1 MTEKEGNS
9 REPDAR
15 RRPSPELLHELES
28 VDRREDDLREV
39 LLRRGERL
47 ERLIDGA
54 QQRGRVATV
63 GDLRP
68 LEELLTS
75 MKATIDDL
83 QATIA
88 RAEAAAV
95 PAVPAGAT
103 EIPALASGGSGEG
116 GTERSHAARPGS
128 PEEPTSPGAAGD
140 GESDSLAMPS
150 ARQPTGT
157 GSPQGPPAAGEST
170 ADPPTFEQLAAKARE
185 HDAES
190 DRLRALL
197 RDRLAMLE
205 AEAGKADAGG
215 KVDVDEEDAPVREKP
230 PRKKRGAYRVTSPPM
245 RSRQILSLQQLLNR
259 RFAKWRV
266 YYRVK
271 ENGVYGP
278 ETHRAARRVAYGL
291 GLPSKQIARELTPD
305 LRDKIRDPKL
315 RSPQERERARRRAPW
330 RRKLRRRHSVAADPE
345 GSKPGAKPL
354 LKNRVAALAGRFTPG
369 MLNGHPGNVTPA
381 CKKFIVRAVRAGL
394 VVTSTSDLKHAPT
407 SYHYT
412 KPLGRAV
419 DVAGAQKRMERFYR
433 RELRREGRAGNQYAE
448 LFGPGRRY
456 VKRGQFQS
464 GQFPGHR
471 DHVHAAPWLAQ

>member
-128 PEEPTSPGAAGD
+128 PEEPTSPGTASE
-140 GESDSLAMPS
+140 GESDSPAMPS

-157 GSPQGPPAAGEST
+157 GSPQGAPAAGEST

-215 KVDVDEEDAPVREKP
+215 KVDVDEEDAPVREKQP
-230 PRKKRGAYRVTSPPM
+230 G
-245 RSRQILSLQQLLNR
+245 RS
-259 RFAKWRV
+259 
-266 YYRVK
+266 
-271 ENGVYGP
+271 
-278 ETHRAARRVAYGL
+278 VAPTG
-291 GLPSKQIARELTPD
+291 SR
-305 LRDKIRDPKL
+305 
-315 RSPQERERARRRAPW
+315 
-330 RRKLRRRHSVAADPE
+330 LRR
-345 GSKPGAKPL
+345 
-354 LKNRVAALAGRFTPG
+354 
-369 MLNGHPGNVTPA
+369 
-381 CKKFIVRAVRAGL
+381 
-394 VVTSTSDLKHAPT
+394 
-407 SYHYT
+407 
-412 KPLGRAV
+412 
-419 DVAGAQKRMERFYR
+419 
-433 RELRREGRAGNQYAE
+433 
-448 LFGPGRRY
+448 
-456 VKRGQFQS
+456 
-464 GQFPGHR
+464 
-471 DHVHAAPWLAQ
+471 